1 MEGWALVGDEVQQ
14 RELEAALARFRS
26 LLDQSEIDSRQ
37 EHPPTTIYTPWVVVW
52 LMVYQRLHGNAPL
65 SDAVTELFRI
75 KERLPPNR
83 RITEETLS
91 TNTGSYS
98 VARSRLDPAVAEAV
112 SDHVFQTLM
121 EGSAPCWEGR
131 RVFLLDGTTSAL
143 ASVPRLRKEF
153 PPATNQHRRSPW
165 PILHW
170 AVAHEL
176 SSACATRPEIGAK
189 YGPAAVSEVTLA
201 LRLLPRLPPGSVV
214 MADRNFGV
222 LVFFHAAQAAG
233 HDVATRLTQARFRAL
248 VKNARPLE
256 PGRWELLWQPSAADR
271 RKHPELSA
279 NDSLKVELHEVE
291 VVTSEGQPLT
301 LYLVTTLATRGQKL
315 AELYGLRFNVETDI
329 RNVKVVLRMDELRG
343 QSRSMLR
350 KELALGTVAYN
361 LVVQIRRLAA
371 QQAGVAPRRLSFSG
385 SWSLVKIILLDPV
398 KWTTEAFLQN
408 FRFVLRGCAQ
418 RKVPHRPGR
427 QYPRQVLRRS
437 QKYPY
442 RPRPPN

>member
-1 MEGWALVGDEVQQ
+1 MPVGSDGVQQ
-14 RELEAALARFRS
+14 QELEVALARFRS
-26 LLDQSEIDSRQ
+26 LLDREEIDSRQ

-52 LMVYQRLHGNAPL
+52 LMVYQRLHGTASL
-65 SDAVTELFRI
+65 SDAVIELFRI

-98 VARSRLDPAVAEAV
+98 VARSRLDPEVAEAV

-121 EGSAPCWEGR
+121 ESSSPSWEDR
-131 RVFLLDGTTSAL
+131 RVFLFDGTTSAL
-143 ASVPRLRKEF
+143 ASVDRLRQEF
-153 PPATNQHRRSPW
+153 PPATNQHRASPW

-176 SSACATRPEIGAK
+176 SSGCAIRPEVGAK

-201 LRLLPRLPPGSVV
+201 LRLLERLPLNSVI

-222 LVFFHAAQAAG
+222 FAFFHAAQAAG
-233 HDVATRLTQARFRAL
+233 HEVGTRLTKARFGAL
-248 VKNARPLE
+248 RKRGRPLA
-256 PGRWELLWQPSAADR
+256 PGRWELCWKPSAAER

-279 NDSLKVELHEVE
+279 DDYVNVELHEVE
-291 VVTSEGQPLT
+291 VVTSEEETLT
-301 LYLVTTLATRGQKL
+301 LYIATTLITDGRKL
-315 AELYGLRFNVETDI
+315 ADLYGLRFNVETDV

-361 LVVQIRRLAA
+361 LVIQIRRLAA
-371 QQAGVAPRRLSFSG
+371 QQAGLPPRRLSFSG
-385 SWSLVKIILLDPV
+385 SWSLVKILLLDPV
-398 KWTTEAFLQN
+398 KWTTDTFLQN

-418 RKVPHRPGR
+418 RKLPNRSGR
-427 QYPRQVLRRS
+427 KYPRQVLRRS
-437 QKYPY
+437 QKYAY
-442 RPRPPN
+442 RARPPN

>member
-1 MEGWALVGDEVQQ
+1 MASLELQQ
-14 RELEAALARFRS
+14 LELESALARFRS
-26 LLDQSEIDSRQ
+26 LLDRPEINSLQ

-52 LMVYQRLHGNAPL
+52 LMVYQRLHGNASL

-75 KERLPPNR
+75 KEHLPPNR

-91 TNTGSYS
+91 TDTGAYS
-98 VARSRLDPAVAEAV
+98 RARSRLYPEVAEAV

-121 EGSAPCWEGR
+121 EGSSPSWEGR
-131 RVFLLDGTTSAL
+131 RVFLFDGTTSAL
-143 ASVPRLRKEF
+143 ASVDRLRQEF
-153 PPATNQHRRSPW
+153 PPATNQHRASPW

-176 SSACATRPEIGAK
+176 SSACALRPEIGAK

-201 LRLLPRLPPGSVV
+201 IRLLTRLPPGSVI

-222 LVFFHAAQAAG
+222 FAFFRAAQAVG
-233 HDVATRLTQARFRAL
+233 HDVVTRLTKARFQAL
-248 VKNARPLE
+248 RRSARPIE
-256 PGRWELLWQPSAADR
+256 PGRWELSWKPSAADR

-279 NDSLKVELHEVE
+279 DDYVNVELHEVE
-291 VVTSEGQPLT
+291 VVTSDGESLT
-301 LYLVTTLATRGQKL
+301 LHIATTLLTGGQKL
-315 AELYGLRFNVETDI
+315 AQLYGLRFNVETDI

-343 QSRSMLR
+343 QSRYMLR

-361 LVVQIRRLAA
+361 LVIQIRRLAA
-371 QQAGVAPRRLSFSG
+371 QQAGVPPRRLSFSG

-398 KWTTEAFLQN
+398 KWTTDAFLQN

-418 RKVPHRPGR
+418 RKVPNRPGR
-427 QYPRQVLRRS
+427 KYPRQVLRRS

-442 RPRPPN
+442 RARPPNSK

>member
-1 MEGWALVGDEVQQ
+1 MASVEVQ
-14 RELEAALARFRS
+14 REELEAALARFRS
-26 LLDQSEIDSRQ
+26 LLDQEEIDSRQ
-37 EHPPTTIYTPWVVVW
+37 EYPPTAIYTPWVVVW

-83 RITEETLS
+83 RITEQTLS
-91 TNTGSYS
+91 ADTGAYS
-98 VARSRLDPAVAEAV
+98 RARSRLHPEVAEAV

-121 EGSAPCWEGR
+121 EGSPPCWQSR

-143 ASVPRLRKEF
+143 ASVQRLREEF
-153 PPATNQHRRSPW
+153 PPATNQHRASPW

-176 SSACATRPEIGAK
+176 ASACALRPEIGAK
-189 YGPAAVSEVTLA
+189 YGPAAVSELTLA
-201 LRLLPRLPPGSVV
+201 VRLLDRLPPGSVV

-222 LVFFHAAQAAG
+222 FAFFHAAQAAG
-233 HDVATRLTQARFRAL
+233 HDVVTRFTQTRFRAL
-248 VKNARPLE
+248 VRKAHPLE
-256 PGRWELLWQPSAADR
+256 PGRWELDWQPSTADR
-271 RKHPELSA
+271 RKHPELSVE
-279 NDSLKVELHEVE
+279 DRVKVELHEVE
-291 VVTSEGQPLT
+291 VVTSEGQTLR
-301 LYLVTTLATRGQKL
+301 LYLVTTLVASGQQL

-329 RNVKVVLRMDELRG
+329 RNVKVVLRMAELRG

-361 LVVQIRRLAA
+361 LVIQIRRLAA
-371 QQAGVAPRRLSFSG
+371 QQAGLAPRRLSFSG

-398 KWTTEAFLQN
+398 QWTTEAFLQN
-408 FRFVLRGCAQ
+408 FRFALRGCTQ
-418 RKVPHRPGR
+418 RKVPNRPGR
-427 QYPRQVLRRS
+427 QYPREVLKRG

-442 RPRPPN
+442 RARPPDQSKCH